1 MCQMD
6 PLTTDTVS
14 AQNSGETSHRHLVRG
29 KHASLVV
36 GAHTPGDAMLL
47 HGDTTCT
54 RGRQP
59 VAPAPEPK
67 LMRRCTRNN
76 PTRAHTVPGGLS
88 VTHSRSAVA
97 VSVTWQALT
106 RRDVP

>member
-76 PTRAHTVPGGLS
+76 PTRGAHRAWWVE
-88 VTHSRSAVA
+88 
-97 VSVTWQALT
+97 
-106 RRDVP
+106 RDAQPLGCRCLGHMAGPDTP